1 MTMTPDTPQELL
13 ELNRKPGLSDERV
26 DELRD
31 LILDATPKQVAYH
44 IRACVA
50 LMRGVHEDVLQE
62 TQQKVEDEELS
73 DISSTDRLIIQTMDM
88 KSWRVIQGEL
98 NALSYFC

>member
-1 MTMTPDTPQELL
+1 M
-13 ELNRKPGLSDERV
+13 NKKPGLTNDQV

-31 LILDATPKQVAYH
+31 LILDATPKQVALH

-73 DISSTDRLIIQTMDM
+73 DIPSTDRLIIQTMDM
-88 KSWRVIQGEL
+88 KSWRVIQAEV

>member
-13 ELNRKPGLSDERV
+13 ELNKKPGLTEEQV
-26 DELRD
+26 LELKELVGD
-31 LILDATPKQVAYH
+31 MTPKQCAIHVRH
-44 IRACVA
+44 LVA
-50 LMRGVHEDVLQE
+50 LMRGVHEDILQE
-62 TQQKVEDEELS
+62 TQQKLEDEELS

-88 KSWRVIQGEL
+88 KSWRVIQGEI